1 MLYFDVP
8 FSQSCYNFEWCVIYS
23 FHLLKR
29 FFGSNNCDNKGWNF
43 SSLECKSF
51 LDRQE
56 KHAMYGFEKPFCQR
70 EVVGKKIKKEIII
83 TTTLLHFFGLQATH
97 TFLTLLVRKITCSI
111 SQNNQQFTA
120 YIQSVSSKSIR
131 ITYQPNIHR
140 QKKWKKLS
148 SENLV
153 IWKTL
158 CKNSSIFGQKV
169 WILIFL

>member
-1 MLYFDVP
+1 MEF
-8 FSQSCYNFEWCVIYS
+8 F
-23 FHLLKR
+23 
-29 FFGSNNCDNKGWNF
+29 FFGV
-43 SSLECKSF
+43 CKSF
-51 LDRQE
+51 LDRLE

-140 QKKWKKLS
+140 QKKNGRSWVL
-148 SENLV
+148 
-153 IWKTL
+153 KTL
-158 CKNSSIFGQKV
+158 WYEKHFVKIVQ
-169 WILIFL
+169 FLAKKFES